1 MVEYEFGEDEAEVIL
16 TMVQRM
22 KALSILLLIV
32 GLVAFLPQFMNGFSL
47 GQFLGGILWIVMGIF
62 FFLPL
67 DNFKRI
73 VNSKDRDIRE
83 LVQGFRELDRG
94 WTFVLVILLLHRVY
108 LVYSIF

>member
-1 MVEYEFGEDEAEVIL
+1 MVEYEFGEDENEVIL

-22 KALSILLLIV
+22 KALSILLLIA
-32 GLVAFLPQFMNGFSL
+32 GLVTFLPLFLSGFSF
-47 GQFLGGILWIVMGIF
+47 GQLLGGILWMLMGIF

-73 VNSKDRDIRE
+73 ANSKDRDIRE
-83 LVQGFRELDRG
+83 LIQGFRELDRG
-94 WTFVLVILLLHRVY
+94 WTFVLVVLLLHRLY